1 MIYCGPIKNITT
13 MGLVISCKVI
23 QIMQLVSL
31 CQLIALLFI
40 STCITNFEK
49 RKTSSK
55 DRQVLNIFTLYILIL
70 HLYIF
75 LCFISV
81 A

>member
-1 MIYCGPIKNITT
+1 

-49 RKTSSK
+49 KEN
-55 DRQVLNIFTLYILIL
+55 QFQG
-70 HLYIF
+70 
-75 LCFISV
+75 
-81 A
+81 